1 MNSEKNEFRIIKY
14 RLKVGVLERENDVA
28 LGTTKANSAILHAG
42 YDPEPDTK
50 MARLNV
56 EGVRMAEEIC
66 AKLDVPY
73 RKTGSL
79 VLAFS
84 EEDRALLRTLL
95 ERGEKLAVPS
105 DISLLQPEDGFASL
119 VSCQI
124 DLYKDTKAV
133 KKTLT
138 IPSWLNDRAMSMGV
152 NFSLALQEALISK
165 IQL

>member
-1 MNSEKNEFRIIKY
+1 MTMVYPAIFHKEDGSYWVEFPDLMGCY
-14 RLKVGVLERENDVA
+14 TY
-28 LGTTKANSAILHAG
+28 GTTIQETMEAAQ
-42 YDPEPDTK
+42 E
-50 MARLNV
+50 
-56 EGVRMAEEIC
+56 
-66 AKLDVPY
+66 
-73 RKTGSL
+73 SL
-79 VLAFS
+79 GAY
-84 EEDRALLRTLL
+84 LLTLL

-138 IPSWLNDRAMSMGV
+138 SPSWLNDRAMSMGV
-152 NFSLALQEALISK
+152 NFSLALQESLIAK